1 MATTYKNV
9 CGNCVGRIE
18 LIFLRQ
24 FINAQFL
31 KLSSQRAMIK
41 KNQMH
46 TYEMSKKCQLY
57 PTQFE
62 SPISFYILRKNVPSS
77 NFLKL
82 ISKMHSCCFS
92 IMGSHENFEFHL
104 VVKLSV
110 DLGYTFLSLRL

>member
-24 FINAQFL
+24 FIDAQFL
-31 KLSSQRAMIK
+31 KLSSQ
-41 KNQMH
+41 
-46 TYEMSKKCQLY
+46 LY
-57 PTQFE
+57 PTHFE

-110 DLGYTFLSLRL
+110 DLGYIFLSLRL